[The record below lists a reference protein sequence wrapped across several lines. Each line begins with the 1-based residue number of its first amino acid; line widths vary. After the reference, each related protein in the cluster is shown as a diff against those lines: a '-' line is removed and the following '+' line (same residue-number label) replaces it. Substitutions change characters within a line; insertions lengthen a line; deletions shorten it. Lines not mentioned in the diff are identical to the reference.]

1 MPQRIRLPEQNHV
14 TLVGRLTRDPD
25 LRYTPKGDAV
35 CSFGLAINRSFKNS
49 SGEWQK
55 ETSFVPIVVW
65 RDTAV
70 RCNERLKK
78 GFPVYVNGRLKSR
91 SWEDK
96 EGKRHSVIEVQAQ
109 RIQFLQLSDS
119 EEGASAEKAEE
130 SAGSAAAG
138 SAAETAG
145 TTGDEEIPF

>member
-1 MPQRIRLPEQNHV
+1 MAQRIRLPEQNYV

-78 GFPVYVNGRLKSR
+78 GFPVYVHGRLKSR

-96 EGKRHSVIEVQAQ
+96 EGKKRSIIEVQAQ
-109 RIQFLQLSDS
+109 RVQFLQLSDS
-119 EEGASAEKAEE
+119 DGEVSTEKEEE
-130 SAGSAAAG
+130 SVVEAAD
-138 SAAETAG
+138 
-145 TTGDEEIPF
+145 TTGEEEIPF